1 MAERL
6 QADGAGDVAL
16 QRPTGQH
23 EQVGKLLSLPVELRT
38 HGAARLPPISGFT
51 EHMCAF
57 YLRISGG
64 GSLICL
70 WRLDRMTQISLMTTS
85 ACFVGDTDLDTGAGG
100 HDD

>member
-6 QADGAGDVAL
+6 QADGAGDAAL
-16 QRPTGQH
+16 RRPTGQH

-38 HGAARLPPISGFT
+38 HRAARLPPISGFT

-85 ACFVGDTDLDTGAGG
+85 ACFVGDTDLDTRAGG